1 MLLPRIVLCTALL
14 ASANAFA
21 ISNIESQRPG
31 PPPEGWSGQLEFTA
45 SGKSGNV
52 EENRYA
58 LGGRLA
64 HKTGDNLVFAIVEAA
79 EAKSLGTKTADD
91 AFVHTRWMHEQTERV
106 TLEGF
111 LQWQENAFANLVS
124 RYLVGGGVRLQLL
137 EEPEV
142 YELAVGIG
150 AFREWEE
157 TDLGTFNRSTD
168 TWRINNYWSYRQSL
182 NDQVNWYATAYYQ
195 PSAEDFDDYRVLF
208 DTGLTVRLTGSLQLR
223 VSYNLNHNSHPPRN
237 LDATPPID
245 RAETNTQYSTTFLYE
260 F

>member
-1 MLLPRIVLCTALL
+1 MLLPRITLCSAVLF
-14 ASANAFA
+14 SANAFA

-31 PPPEGWSGQLEFTA
+31 PPPEGWSGQLELTA

-52 EENRYA
+52 EEDRFA

-64 HKTGDNLVFAIVEAA
+64 YKADANTVFAIVEASEA
-79 EAKSLGTKTADD
+79 ESLGTKTADD
-91 AFVHTRWMHEQTERV
+91 AFVHTRWMHEQTDRL
-106 TLEGF
+106 TLESF

-124 RYLVGGGVRLQLL
+124 RYLVGAGARLELL
-137 EEPEV
+137 QEPDV
-142 YELAVGIG
+142 YELALGIG
-150 AFREWEE
+150 GFREWEE
-157 TDLGTFNRSTD
+157 TDLGTFNRSTK
-168 TWRINNYWSYRQSL
+168 TWRINNYWSYRQQL

-195 PSAEDFDDYRVLF
+195 PSVDDFDNYRVLF

-237 LDATPPID
+237 LAADPVID
-245 RAETNTQYSTTFLYE
+245 RAQTNTQYSTTFLYE